1 VVEEGK
7 LESSERGL
15 LGLYA
20 QVASSHTPEPRRD
33 LAAKFAAVFVS
44 GDGTTA
50 ERRMRNAG
58 AYVMMEELV
67 MRDAERER
75 DAERQA
81 INKIALLSDIER
93 ERDAEVH
100 LRMEECTMSDIQRES
115 DAEGQA
121 FREQRVIARVAEERV
136 CVCLFFGSNAPI
148 CLCAYMCVSGV
159 NAVFMCVHRSVALRS
174 SMLAHSL
181 PPFLPPSLPPSLPCA
196 CIIPEG
202 ACSVACILSYTAEK
216 ETCRKG
222 KRDGVRDLTPT
233 CWSSTLR

>member
-1 VVEEGK
+1 MVEEGK

-44 GDGTTA
+44 GDA
-50 ERRMRNAG
+50 E

-148 CLCAYMCVSGV
+148 CLCAYMCVSVV

-202 ACSVACILSYTAEK
+202 ACSVACTLSYTAEK
-216 ETCRKG
+216 EKG
-222 KRDGVRDLTPT
+222 KGDGVRDLTPT